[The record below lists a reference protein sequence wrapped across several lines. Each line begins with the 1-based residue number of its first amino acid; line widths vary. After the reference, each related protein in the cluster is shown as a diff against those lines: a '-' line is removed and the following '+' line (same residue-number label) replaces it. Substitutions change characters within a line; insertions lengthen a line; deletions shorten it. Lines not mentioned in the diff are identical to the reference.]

1 VPLLENGFLEIVRRN
16 VKPAYRRAV
25 RLDARLGADLDL
37 DSVGIIAIMMAIEEE
52 TKLPI
57 FELDPTIG
65 EVTTLRDL
73 MQLITRHKR
82 G

>member
-25 RLDARLGADLDL
+25 RLDARLRADLDL
-37 DSVGIIAIMMAIEEE
+37 DSVGIIAIMIAIEEE
-52 TKLPI
+52 TQLPV

-73 MQLITRHKR
+73 MQLITRHK
-82 G
+82 GG

>member
-1 VPLLENGFLEIVRRN
+1 MPLLENGFLEIVRRN

-25 RLDARLGADLDL
+25 RLDARLRADLDL
-37 DSVGIIAIMMAIEEE
+37 DSVGIIAIMIAIEEE
-52 TKLPI
+52 TQLPV

-73 MQLITRHKR
+73 MQLITRHK
-82 G
+82 GG